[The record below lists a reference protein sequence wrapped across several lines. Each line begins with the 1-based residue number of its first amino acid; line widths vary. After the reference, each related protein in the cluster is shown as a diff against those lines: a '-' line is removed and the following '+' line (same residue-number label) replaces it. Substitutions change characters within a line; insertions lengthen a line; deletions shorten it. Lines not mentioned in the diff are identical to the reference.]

1 MTSRRLLYSIRKL
14 GGKWGGANW
23 IFRWFSLVDPTMRVV
38 EWKCARASP
47 DKSHTTNERN
57 RKWGVKPGLFSRKGS
72 LVCIVPKYN
81 VWWWFMDLDCLLL
94 VFPIM
99 RQPLHIALPAGKDG
113 TYQIDAAKVLLRRG
127 DPSVRLQLVL
137 CSTKKD
143 CARCGRWDASF
154 RLLATPPP
162 TVHKACKM
170 WFSDL
175 FC

>member
-1 MTSRRLLYSIRKL
+1 
-14 GGKWGGANW
+14 
-23 IFRWFSLVDPTMRVV
+23 
-38 EWKCARASP
+38 
-47 DKSHTTNERN
+47 
-57 RKWGVKPGLFSRKGS
+57 
-72 LVCIVPKYN
+72 
-81 VWWWFMDLDCLLL
+81 MDLDCLLL

-154 RLLATPPP
+154 RLLATPPR
-162 TVHKACKM
+162 TTHKACQKVIFRLILLATKNTQKLPLSPALRM
-170 WFSDL
+170 IRNGV
-175 FC
+175 CR

>member
-1 MTSRRLLYSIRKL
+1 
-14 GGKWGGANW
+14 
-23 IFRWFSLVDPTMRVV
+23 
-38 EWKCARASP
+38 
-47 DKSHTTNERN
+47 
-57 RKWGVKPGLFSRKGS
+57 
-72 LVCIVPKYN
+72 
-81 VWWWFMDLDCLLL
+81 MDLDCLLL

-154 RLLATPPP
+154 RLLKKKTRPSFLRY
-162 TVHKACKM
+162 TVLKLMYAYAYIYMHTCSM
-170 WFSDL
+170 HSY
-175 FC
+175 CN